1 MIIWELEKNELDRLI
16 NVEHVS
22 YEAIGRRY
30 GVSGSAVK
38 KAAKKIGISL
48 PQRRRINPKEVFRGQ
63 VTERPVATCL
73 NCGKEFKV
81 YASMTGK
88 YCSNK
93 CQQEHQY
100 KEYIEKWKN
109 HEIDGTTKHGF
120 VVSKRI
126 YRYMLERA
134 DYKCERCGWCETN
147 EHHPTPPLQLHHID
161 GNCLN
166 NKEENLIILCPNCH
180 SLTDNYG
187 SKNRNGL
194 KERTDYFGKGR
205 DGYYKR
211 KAKLEARKKD
221 LEIN

>member
-1 MIIWELEKNELDRLI
+1 MTKWINEKDELNRLI
-16 NVEHVS
+16 NVERVT
-22 YEAIGRRY
+22 YEEIGRKY
-30 GVSGSAVK
+30 GVTGAAVK
-38 KAAKKIGISL
+38 KAAKRLGVET
-48 PQRRRINPKEVFRGQ
+48 PQKRKINPNEHFNRG
-63 VTERPVATCL
+63 TAKTGICL
-73 NCGKEFKV
+73 NCGKEFIL
-81 YASMTGK
+81 YSSTSGK
-88 YCSNK
+88 YCSNQ
-93 CQQEHQY
+93 CQM
-100 KEYIEKWKN
+100 EYRYNSYINKWKQG
-109 HEIDGTTKHGF
+109 ETDGITGSYTPSGYI
-120 VVSKRI
+120 R
-126 YRYMLERA
+126 RYMLERA
-134 DYKCERCGWCETN
+134 DCKCERCGWCETN

-221 LEIN
+221 LETN